1 MSRKWIT
8 LDDDAAN
15 INCGFVRWPGF
26 PRCPSWM
33 RWSPWEAPA
42 TALAAAEAA
51 GMPVR
56 RPRRPAAV
64 SAAFEAGA
72 GPELGCAGQ
81 LERAAEAPNGEVS
94 SLSVGRCV
102 SRRVGRSSEVDG
114 SISRLGLRFLGL
126 FAGAGALCSL
136 DSRKQV
142 FYSRL
147 FVASLDRFVAVLV
160 RVGRHD
166 SFAESPLCSSP
177 PLPFVRSRLSSRD
190 DGKRRCRGSALAV
203 TSRACRLGSQCA
215 VRVFR

>member
-1 MSRKWIT
+1 MATIAALFFMHALEPMGGPGYGFGRRRSSRH
-8 LDDDAAN
+8 A
-15 INCGFVRWPGF
+15 R
-26 PRCPSWM
+26 
-33 RWSPWEAPA
+33 
-42 TALAAAEAA
+42 AAAETA
-51 GMPVR
+51 GCRLGRLRGR
-56 RPRRPAAV
+56 RRAT
-64 SAAFEAGA
+64 SAAPPSTSGLP
-72 GPELGCAGQ
+72 GRRL
-81 LERAAEAPNGEVS
+81 GEVS
-94 SLSVGRCV
+94 SLSIGRCV

-203 TSRACRLGSQCA
+203 TSRACRRLGSRCA
-215 VRVFR
+215 ARFFRRRGSGFF

>member
-1 MSRKWIT
+1 
-8 LDDDAAN
+8 
-15 INCGFVRWPGF
+15 
-26 PRCPSWM
+26 
-33 RWSPWEAPA
+33 
-42 TALAAAEAA
+42 
-51 GMPVR
+51 MPVR

-64 SAAFEAGA
+64 SAANAAGA

-81 LERAAEAPNGEVS
+81 LEQAAEAPNGEVS

-147 FVASLDRFVAVLV
+147 FFASLDRSVAVLV

-166 SFAESPLCSSP
+166 SFAEPPLCSSP
-177 PLPFVRSRLSSRD
+177 PLPLVRSRLGSRG
-190 DGKRRCRGSALAV
+190 DGKRRCRGSVLAV
-203 TSRACRLGSQCA
+203 TSRACRRLGSQCA
-215 VRVFR
+215 ARFFSSTGEWFFLVAVIRTTGVFVRLRLRPRQRPRQRPHAPNPNPT